1 MRRLR
6 ALLVVCLVTF
16 PVSASQ
22 GGVNE
27 SISLE
32 GTSIETLHYDEV
44 LRTSNGTSDST
55 DYSVILLMDDDSN
68 ISNIRWITQVC
79 INSGICYPPQETH
92 MDRGDDGEFV
102 GKLDTEPGY
111 SYINWKFILEAEDGS
126 ESLVPEVGFGWKVWS
141 DCWFDN
147 GTWGGS
153 ETSCKDD
160 DGMIPG
166 FTISLAIVSVGM
178 AALMLGRD

>member
-1 MRRLR
+1 MRGLF
-6 ALLVVCLVTF
+6 AILLVGMLML
-16 PVSASQ
+16 PASASE

-27 SISLE
+27 AASI
-32 GTSIETLHYDEV
+32 
-44 LRTSNGTSDST
+44 NGTGIKSL
-55 DYSVILLMDDDSN
+55 DYENVVRASSGGNFEINLEIENGSN
-68 ISNIRWITQVC
+68 ISNVKWVTQICV
-79 INSGICYPPQETH
+79 NTGVCYPPEERQMEKS
-92 MDRGDDGEFV
+92 GNGVNFGYSLEAQ
-102 GKLDTEPGY
+102 PGY